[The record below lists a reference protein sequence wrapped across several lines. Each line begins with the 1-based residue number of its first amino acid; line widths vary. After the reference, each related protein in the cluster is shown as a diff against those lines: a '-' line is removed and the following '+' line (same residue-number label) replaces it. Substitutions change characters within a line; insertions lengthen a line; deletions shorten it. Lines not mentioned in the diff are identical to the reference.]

1 MRNTAQHAAHLPAVP
16 RTILS
21 ACICVQSS
29 SSSRHVWRISI
40 GNPSSGGESS
50 ASRWLRAGTWSPW
63 TPTDWAILMSSSDWG
78 SRSTAARCAHPRP
91 YRLYVRRCCMWFLQ
105 MKSLFCDLCVCYV
118 FRRCQRPWVHS
129 GGNSLIFTC
138 TRRAEEFWRSP
149 CGTETLGGGM
159 TSLDGQLDLHL
170 CGSAL
175 FNTMM
180 NGDFN
185 KNLSLIIKFS
195 KCKKL

>member
-21 ACICVQSS
+21 ACICVC
-29 SSSRHVWRISI
+29 
-40 GNPSSGGESS
+40 NPAAAVGASGGSPSEIPALAGNCQHRTDRGPQPDPHGPQRTERPLRQVPIGAAEVPQQGVLTLALADFMFGNV
-50 ASRWLRAGTWSPW
+50 ASP
-63 TPTDWAILMSSSDWG
+63 PPDEE
-78 SRSTAARCAHPRP
+78 
-91 YRLYVRRCCMWFLQ
+91 
-105 MKSLFCDLCVCYV
+105 FCDLCVSYV
-118 FRRCQRPWVHS
+118 FRRSQRPWAHS

-149 CGTETLGGGM
+149 CGTETLGGGT
-159 TSLDGQLDLHL
+159 TSLDGQSDLHL

-180 NGDFN
+180 NGDFIMN
-185 KNLSLIIKFS
+185 FSLIIKFS